1 MEAAGA
7 LEMPKSYCSSR
18 RLVSQASTTT
28 PGGDACECVR
38 QHDRVSYRVNDGLRS
53 VSSRRLASCDAE
65 QSLDVGGDDAS
76 PCHLDELGVDAV
88 DRGGRLAGG
97 RRESHSCGSVWTHP
111 IHAH

>member
-1 MEAAGA
+1 MHSRCRSRTAAHA
-7 LEMPKSYCSSR
+7 DSCR
-18 RLVSQASTTT
+18 RRAQR
-28 PGGDACECVR
+28 PQGGDACECVR

-65 QSLDVGGDDAS
+65 QSFDVGGDDAS